1 MKITL
6 IVLFIVFGL
15 GIKDANDS
23 KVYSNTG
30 HSQFSELEVLSEDG
44 YIIHDVSDEFI
55 NEHLKSLKWKLFGT
69 REEELNEDIDAR
81 YVSNIIFSR
90 SNKTREAYTFVYD
103 TSKIEYSA
111 ISVTTKGSLG
121 LKGVFKMKS
130 KEITVTGDFSGSK
143 TDETSTKSVEN
154 GKLSV
159 VVYPNKMVTLRIVG
173 NAKISNGVMKKYI
186 MGICVKKGAYEV
198 VTVTS
203 TCYELVEEDA

>member
-6 IVLFIVFGL
+6 IILFIVFGL

-23 KVYSNTG
+23 KVYSSTG
-30 HSQFSELEVLSEDG
+30 HSQFSELEVLTEDG
-44 YIIHDVSDEFI
+44 YIIHDVSDDFI
-55 NEHLKSLKWKLFGT
+55 DEHLKALKWKLFGT

-103 TSKIEYSA
+103 TSKIEYNAVS
-111 ISVTTKGSLG
+111 ITTKGSLG

-143 TDETSTKSVEN
+143 TDETSTKNVEN

-173 NAKISNGVMKKYI
+173 NAKISNGVMKKYV